1 MALFRNTSFKTLRAK
16 RVYLDLDGTIVPDG
30 EEELAPHEAHVLH
43 ELQEGREVYIVSNK
57 GLVRG
62 PRVADAHGIKAV
74 VSHYKKPNPRVLKSL
89 DRPREGAVVIGDK
102 VLTDGIFAW
111 RIGADFVK
119 VDPLRAPTDDM
130 LTQASYVLDSVVW
143 SFCKVLFWV
152 RMSTPF
158 AFFELMRPKQWIK
171 NVLIFAPLFFA
182 GGFFDTD
189 ALIAALVAF
198 VAFSLAASAGYSIN
212 DTFDCAEDRL
222 HPTKC
227 TRPIASGRVS
237 MFAASMFAFVL
248 GLVAVWTASFVPA
261 VIPWIGL
268 YFVLSYA
275 YTTFAKQIPV
285 IEFIAVAAFYII
297 RVLAGGDVVHVPVT
311 GWLILTTFFAA
322 LFITVGKR
330 YAEATGSSTR
340 SVLRQ
345 YPSEFIAVL
354 PAITATLVLV
364 SYALYSLIGSV
375 HSGLVYSN
383 LFVLVGVLWYLK
395 GIYARDGV
403 EHPDKKLW
411 SDSILLLTI
420 VCWGLFVLVLLY
432 SP

>member
-43 ELQEGREVYIVSNK
+43 ELQQGREVYVVSNK

-89 DRPREGAVVIGDK
+89 ERPSEGAVVIGDK

-111 RIGADFVK
+111 RIGADFIK
-119 VDPLRAPTDDM
+119 VDSLRAPTDDF
-130 LTQASYVLDSVVW
+130 LTRVSYALDSAVW
-143 SFCKVLFWV
+143 SLCRALFWI

-158 AFFELMRPKQWIK
+158 AFLELMRPKQWIK
-171 NVLIFAPLFFA
+171 NLLIFAPLFFA
-182 GGFFDTD
+182 GGFFDPD
-189 ALIAALVAF
+189 AFTAAAIAF
-198 VAFSLAASAGYSIN
+198 VAFSIAASAGYSIN
-212 DTFDCAEDRL
+212 DTFDCAEDRR

-237 MFAASMFAFVL
+237 MFAASLFAFAL

-268 YFVLSYA
+268 YFVLSYM

-297 RVLAGGDVVHVPVT
+297 RVLAGGDVIQVPVT

-322 LFITVGKR
+322 LFVTVGKR
-330 YAEATGSSTR
+330 YAEAGTSTR
-340 SVLRQ
+340 SVLRY
-345 YPSEFIAVL
+345 YPPEFMAVL
-354 PAITATLVLV
+354 PAVTATLVLV

-375 HSGLVYSN
+375 KPGLVYSN
-383 LFVLVGVLWYLK
+383 LFVLVGVLWYLR

-411 SDSILLLTI
+411 SDSILLFTI
-420 VCWGLFVLVLLY
+420 VCWGFYVLLLFY
-432 SP
+432 FA

>member
-43 ELQEGREVYIVSNK
+43 ELQQGREVYIVSNK

-89 DRPREGAVVIGDK
+89 ERPQDGAVVIGDK

-111 RIGADFVK
+111 RVGADFIK
-119 VDPLRAPTDDM
+119 VDPIRAPTDDL
-130 LTQASYVLDSVVW
+130 LTRASYTLDAAVW
-143 SFCKVLFWV
+143 ALCKGLFWI

-171 NVLIFAPLFFA
+171 NLLIFAPLFFA
-182 GGFFDTD
+182 GGFFDPD
-189 ALIAALVAF
+189 AFTAAAIAF
-198 VAFSLAASAGYSIN
+198 VAFSIAASAGYSIN
-212 DTFDCAEDRL
+212 DTFDCAEDRR

-237 MFAASMFAFVL
+237 MFAASLFAFAL
-248 GLVAVWTASFVPA
+248 GLVAVLTASFVPA

-268 YFVLSYA
+268 YFILSYI

-285 IEFIAVAAFYII
+285 IEFISVAAFYII
-297 RVLAGGDVVHVPVT
+297 RVLAGGDVIQVPVT

-322 LFITVGKR
+322 LFVTVGKR
-330 YAEATGSSTR
+330 YAESTGTSTR
-340 SVLRQ
+340 SVLRY
-345 YPSEFIAVL
+345 YPPEFMAVL
-354 PAITATLVLV
+354 PAVTATLVLV

-375 HSGLVYSN
+375 KPGLVYSN
-383 LFVLVGVLWYLK
+383 LFVLVGVLWYLR

-411 SDSILLLTI
+411 SDSILLFTI
-420 VCWGLFVLVLLY
+420 VCWGFYVLLLFY
-432 SP
+432 FA